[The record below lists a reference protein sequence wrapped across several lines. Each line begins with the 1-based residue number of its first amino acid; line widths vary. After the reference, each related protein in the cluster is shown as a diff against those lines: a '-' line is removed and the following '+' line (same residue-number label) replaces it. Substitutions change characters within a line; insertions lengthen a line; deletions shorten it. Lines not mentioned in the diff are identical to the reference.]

1 MKCLKLLG
9 VRHVSAVSVDGAVV
23 RMVSANWEMVPLF
36 RFMCTYT
43 FSLACFVLSHNALA

>member
-36 RFMCTYT
+36 TFMCIYT
-43 FSLACFVLSHNALA
+43 FSLACFALSHNALA